1 MFIVCYFSREG
12 CLFVARSP
20 SVRIKVLKGKEG
32 IYLNE
37 GIIC

>member
-1 MFIVCYFSREG
+1 MFIVYYFSREG
-12 CLFVARSP
+12 CVFVAQSP
-20 SVRIKVLKGKEG
+20 QFEVLKRKEG